1 MDKKTNA
8 GIAGLILVGVGAGL
22 AAAGVAL
29 LVPVC
34 ASWSRKRLTN
44 AFERGKESVRSGF
57 ESAAGKLSDV
67 ASRAQYPLGEAAK
80 AAKQGTA
87 IAAGAIESAAHYV
100 KERVQ

>member
-8 GIAGLILVGVGAGL
+8 GIVGLILLGVGAGL
-22 AAAGVAL
+22 AAAGVAM

-34 ASWSRKRLTN
+34 ASWSRKTLTSV
-44 AFERGKESVRSGF
+44 FERGRESVRSGF
-57 ESAAGKLSDV
+57 ESAADKLSDV
-67 ASRAQYPLGEAAK
+67 ASRAQHPLGEAAK
-80 AAKQGTA
+80 AARQGTA